1 MNQYKNKIWLI
12 IMFIVYVSLSCYPQS
27 QSPDS
32 VSLKEGSWA
41 LQFGIDR
48 DFTLTTFQG
57 STIGAKY
64 QLSEKHAI
72 RGGFTISGTTND
84 LSNSLSGT
92 VGGVDAGTVPENS
105 SGKSAGVN
113 LILQYL
119 WYLNPEGPIHFYSG
133 FGPSVSYTY
142 SNSSAD
148 DYNLSTS
155 GGQGYWVRY
164 QYEYKNTQ
172 WAVGAAAVVG
182 VEWFACRW
190 LSIHADYNEAVQY
203 QWISSSRNDSQSSS
217 TNPDYV
223 PLKLNSSGSNKAWR
237 LNSLG
242 VSFGLNIYL

>member
-1 MNQYKNKIWLI
+1 MNRKKNKIGLV
-12 IMFIVYVSLSCYPQS
+12 IMYLVTLSLSCYAQN

-32 VSLKEGSWA
+32 ISLREGSWA

-64 QLSEKHAI
+64 QLSKKHAI

-84 LSNSLSGT
+84 ASNSLSGSI
-92 VGGVDAGTVPENS
+92 GDVDAGTVPENS

-119 WYLNPEGPIHFYSG
+119 LYLNPNGSVHFYSG
-133 FGPSVSYTY
+133 FGPLVSYTY
-142 SNSSAD
+142 SNSSSD

-172 WAVGAAAVVG
+172 WAIGVAAAVG

-190 LSIHADYNEAVQY
+190 LSLHADYNEAVQY

-217 TNPDYV
+217 TNPAYI
-223 PLKLNSSGSNKAWR
+223 PLKLISSGSNKGWR